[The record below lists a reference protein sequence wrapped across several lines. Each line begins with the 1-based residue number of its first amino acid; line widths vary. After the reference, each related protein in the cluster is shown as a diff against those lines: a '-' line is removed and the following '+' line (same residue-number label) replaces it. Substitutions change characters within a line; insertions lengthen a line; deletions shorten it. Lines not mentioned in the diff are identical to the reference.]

1 MKAHNLN
8 QIEVWDAIAGTLDMN
23 KTQIAAKAGIQ
34 PSVFAQLKI
43 RVKKGVDTHLGSD
56 TLARILAAFPQ
67 VNANFIFGTSP
78 DVLVQTGPGLTDT
91 AQSPDTDA
99 LLRTIAV
106 QARRIGELE
115 EAGRP
120 HSDSYL
126 PGSEA

>member
-8 QIEVWDAIAGTLDMN
+8 QIEVWDAIAGALDMN

-34 PSVFAQLKI
+34 ASVFAQLKI
-43 RVKKGVDTHLGSD
+43 RVKKGVDTYLGSD
-56 TLARILAAFPQ
+56 TLARVFSAFPQ

-78 DVLVQTGPGLTDT
+78 VVLVQTGAGLTDT
-91 AQSPDTDA
+91 AHSPDTDA

-115 EAGRP
+115 QALAGRTG
-120 HSDSYL
+120 SG
-126 PGSEA
+126 GSEGQG